1 MHTKQEAQSSLLKW
15 YSQNGRF
22 SLPWRQSS
30 DIYHIYISEIMLQQ
44 TQVSR
49 VQEHYYPLFLER
61 YPTIKDL
68 ANCQLDD
75 LLATWSGLGYYSRA
89 RNLHKAAQICA
100 KEGFPNSPKE
110 FMKLPGIGKYTAS
123 AICSFALNQNISVV
137 DTNIARVLKRLFAM
151 SDPKDTIIWEYAD
164 SFLNHQNPKEHNLA
178 LMDLGSLICTP
189 KEPKCK
195 ECPLEPFCKGKE
207 NPTLYTQSK
216 KVKYESLELFLGL
229 FIKGGKLALVKSKER
244 LYHSLLTL
252 PHTDPIEENF
262 IGKFKHSYT
271 KYRIDV
277 NLYKIEECSEE
288 IIWYELSEIENAP
301 VSSLTKKALQFL

>member
-1 MHTKQEAQSSLLKW
+1 MQQTKEAQSSLLKW

-22 SLPWRQSS
+22 SLPWRQTSN
-30 DIYHIYISEIMLQQ
+30 IYHIYISEIMLQQ

-61 YPTIKDL
+61 YPTIQDL
-68 ANCQLDD
+68 ANCDLDD
-75 LLATWSGLGYYSRA
+75 LLAIWSGLGYYSRA

-110 FMKLPGIGKYTAS
+110 FLKLPGIGKYTAS
-123 AICSFALNQNISVV
+123 AICSFALNQDISVV
-137 DTNIARVLKRLFAM
+137 DTNIARVLKRLFALQ
-151 SDPKDTIIWEYAD
+151 DPKELTIWEHAD

-189 KEPKCK
+189 KEPKCQ

-207 NPTLYTQSK
+207 NPEVYTKSK
-216 KVKYESLELFLGL
+216 KVKYESLELFLGV
-229 FIKGGKLALVKSKER
+229 FIKDDKLALVQSKER

-252 PHTDPIEENF
+252 PHIDPIDENF

-277 NLYKIEECSEE
+277 NLYKIEECSDE
-288 IIWYELSEIENAP
+288 IIWYDIENLESAP
-301 VSSLTKKALQFL
+301 ISSLTKKALQFL